1 MEYRAYPFQSRIYT
15 RPEILTLCFVY
26 RKECDEI
33 IRWFCALA
41 VGAKCHLRCSSLS
54 AEQLTGILTTHEVED
69 MTSRMTS
76 RYHMFCANKVR
87 SAIAKALLL
96 ENGGE
101 GNEADERDASAF
113 VTNVDSRRP
122 FRKNIHPQ
130 HAAILMHS
138 MRNHLDVVVDQAGAM
153 ERIKATRLPI
163 VYVAHLRTV
172 RIGLSQI
179 PPLFADC
186 PE

>member
-1 MEYRAYPFQSRIYT
+1 
-15 RPEILTLCFVY
+15 
-26 RKECDEI
+26 
-33 IRWFCALA
+33 
-41 VGAKCHLRCSSLS
+41 
-54 AEQLTGILTTHEVED
+54 
-69 MTSRMTS
+69 MTS

-101 GNEADERDASAF
+101 GHKADERDASAF

-179 PPLFADC
+179 PPLFAITRLTLFFYNHRRSPSRGPRVC
-186 PE
+186 SPRCAPLLFPTPSV